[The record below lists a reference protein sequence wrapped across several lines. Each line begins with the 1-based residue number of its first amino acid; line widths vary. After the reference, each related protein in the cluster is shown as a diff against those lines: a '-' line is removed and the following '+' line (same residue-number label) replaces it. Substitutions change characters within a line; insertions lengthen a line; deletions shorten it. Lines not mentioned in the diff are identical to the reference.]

1 MLRNN
6 GYVIA
11 EPYIP
16 NIEKYFYMRVWK
28 CYVYNSCGVDLL
40 FSVKIAYH
48 CFSCDKNIT
57 DIEAAEEHSK
67 SLSHEVNEMIQRAD
81 EDGDS
86 FLVWM
91 FTMITLE

>member
-1 MLRNN
+1 MENKPS
-6 GYVIA
+6 I
-11 EPYIP
+11 I
-16 NIEKYFYMRVWK
+16 
-28 CYVYNSCGVDLL
+28 CDYVYNSCGAYLL

-81 EDGDS
+81 EDGES
-86 FLVWM
+86 FLV
-91 FTMITLE
+91 